1 MGRKFEPGVG
11 PDAEQP
17 DIRLPRAPL
26 KRALKGTSSD
36 GVGQVSHD
44 AVVEL
49 RGVLEALARDVA
61 ERAVE
66 EFIKLNE
73 ARRKQGLDE
82 RKRLNALAV
91 SRAVENVLNDVAIS
105 NAGSQSEAAVSPGGE
120 NMSGQTHTAKPDTAT
135 DDHREV
141 A

>member
-1 MGRKFEPGVG
+1 MGSSFDPC
-11 PDAEQP
+11 DDTNTEQP
-17 DIRLPRAPL
+17 DVRLPRAPL

-36 GVGQVSHD
+36 RVGQISHD
-44 AVVEL
+44 AVVAL
-49 RGVLEALARDVA
+49 RGILEALARYLG
-61 ERAVE
+61 EQAVE

-82 RKRLNALAV
+82 RKRLNGEAV
-91 SRAVENVLNDVAIS
+91 SRAVENVLNDVAVS
-105 NAGSQSEAAVSPGGE
+105 NVGSQSEAAVSPGGE